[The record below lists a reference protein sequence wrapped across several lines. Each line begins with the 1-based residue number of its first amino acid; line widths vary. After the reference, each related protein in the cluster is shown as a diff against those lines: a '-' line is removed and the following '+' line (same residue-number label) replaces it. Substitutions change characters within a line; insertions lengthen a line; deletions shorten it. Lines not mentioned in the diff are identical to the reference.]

1 MKRYAALLPLLVL
14 LLVPTACAS
23 KDALTLDPVAEAA
36 TKTAEHGSS
45 RVEFTMDMTV
55 AGQSFAMTG
64 SGVFDYLDP
73 RGSLTYRMALPGLG
87 DVSMEIRMIGTK
99 MYMRMPTELTGA
111 ALPNGKEWMGLDL
124 GKSLKQ
130 AGLGSLDFA
139 QQGDPAQTLQYLR
152 AASAGV
158 REDGKATVDGVETT
172 RYVGRLDFRKALDA
186 GLDQL
191 ELSPAERNQARKGME
206 KMLDQLGSNT
216 LPFEVF
222 VDEDGLLRRMK
233 MVMNMRAEGEQLL
246 MKMQMDYSD
255 FGVDVDVQ
263 APPAASVLDFTNQLQ
278 P

>member
-1 MKRYAALLPLLVL
+1 MRVEGRA
-14 LLVPTACAS
+14 
-23 KDALTLDPVAEAA
+23 DARSVAEAA

-55 AGQSFAMTG
+55 GGESFAMTG

-73 RGSLTYRMALPGLG
+73 RGTLTYRMALPVLG

-111 ALPNGKEWMGLDL
+111 SLPNGKEWMGVDL

-158 REDGKATVDGVETT
+158 REEGTATVDGVETT

-191 ELSPAERNQARKGME
+191 ELSPAERDQAREGME

-216 LPFEVF
+216 VPFEVF

-233 MVMNMRAEGEQLL
+233 MVMNMRVEGEQLL

>member
-14 LLVPTACAS
+14 LLVPTACGS

-45 RVEFTMDMTV
+45 RVEFAMDMTV

-64 SGVFDYLDP
+64 SGVFDYRDP
-73 RGSLTYRMALPGLG
+73 RGSLTYRMTMPGLG
-87 DVSMEIRMIGTK
+87 DMSMEIRMIGTK
-99 MYMRMPTELTGA
+99 MYMRMPIALPGA
-111 ALPNGKEWMGLDL
+111 ALPNGKEWIGLDL

-158 REDGKATVDGVETT
+158 RKAGTATVDGVETT

-186 GLDQL
+186 GLDRL
-191 ELSPAERNQARKGME
+191 ELSAAERDQARKGME
-206 KMLDQLGSNT
+206 TMLDQVGSNAV
-216 LPFEVF
+216 PFEVF
-222 VDEDGLLRRMK
+222 VDADGLVRRMK
-233 MVMNMRAEGEQLL
+233 MVMNTRIEGEQLL

-263 APPAASVLDFTNQLQ
+263 APPAASVLDFTNKLQ